1 MTPHTRIYHILLGMM
16 LALTGSCA
24 NTDAPAPGTMDLSGQ
39 WELVETVA
47 GGPELPDYRAT
58 GAVPVT
64 IPGRLDHIVGRTA
77 EHAATV
83 WLRKRVFLGRELAGS
98 MLVLSIN
105 NIGIADEAYVN
116 GVCVGASGT
125 FPAGGGTRGYDLA
138 WHRDREYHIP
148 AALLRPDRENLIAI
162 KVFFHVIDGVRER
175 PSLSSARAL
184 HEANRFREFVPSAN
198 NLIPLILAL
207 LLYTLL
213 IISMKG
219 AVNRR
224 LAVYSNIFIMAVFGV
239 TVLMLGLPRFD
250 DNLYRFKLFLLLY
263 VLADF
268 SLILF
273 IQEFFS
279 IRSRALTAGAVSVF
293 FVYAGFMAWLPSA
306 RALVSIG
313 APVTAA
319 VIVGYIL
326 AAIGVF
332 LVALTRDPRRYWYL
346 ALVGA
351 YILVSAADTLHCLA
365 TGRLYLISYSFALR
379 LPLLL
384 FGALLVHLLDLRNA
398 RSDRDIL
405 TAALLNKT
413 NELRRIRRR
422 APRDNARPEPRDTI
436 HQLIEHLDENFTE
449 TYDRL
454 ALARRFNMN
463 EDYMVQLFKK
473 VTGTTISSY
482 INTRRI
488 EASKQ
493 LLVETESKVIDIA
506 FHVGF
511 DNLTYFYRTFKK
523 HIGYS
528 PVEYRRMAA
537 DRLFTE
543 EEMAGE

>member
-1 MTPHTRIYHILLGMM
+1 M

-39 WELVETVA
+39 WELVETAA

-198 NLIPLILAL
+198 NLNPLILAL

-279 IRSRALTAGAVSVF
+279 IRSRGKMTFEGSPCA
-293 FVYAGFMAWLPSA
+293 
-306 RALVSIG
+306 
-313 APVTAA
+313 APV
-319 VIVGYIL
+319 
-326 AAIGVF
+326 
-332 LVALTRDPRRYWYL
+332 
-346 ALVGA
+346 
-351 YILVSAADTLHCLA
+351 S
-365 TGRLYLISYSFALR
+365 LR
-379 LPLLL
+379 QSPK
-384 FGALLVHLLDLRNA
+384 
-398 RSDRDIL
+398 SS
-405 TAALLNKT
+405 
-413 NELRRIRRR
+413 RRR
-422 APRDNARPEPRDTI
+422 STA
-436 HQLIEHLDENFTE
+436 
-449 TYDRL
+449 
-454 ALARRFNMN
+454 
-463 EDYMVQLFKK
+463 
-473 VTGTTISSY
+473 SSG
-482 INTRRI
+482 
-488 EASKQ
+488 A
-493 LLVETESKVIDIA
+493 
-506 FHVGF
+506 
-511 DNLTYFYRTFKK
+511 
-523 HIGYS
+523 
-528 PVEYRRMAA
+528 
-537 DRLFTE
+537 
-543 EEMAGE
+543 